1 MFFDC
6 EYRVCYGDTDQMGVV
21 YYANYL
27 EFFERGRTEMLRSAG
42 FPYSKLETLGVFL
55 PVTEAKCR
63 YLAPARY
70 DDLLTLRST
79 ILELGR
85 VRFRIGSQVRLGE
98 KLLVSGEVT
107 LACVNAER
115 RPMRMPPE
123 LEKACR
129 DFMLQPGEKW
139 E

>member
-21 YYANYL
+21 YYANYF
-27 EFFERGRTEMLRSAG
+27 EFFERGRTEMLRAAG
-42 FPYSKLETLGVFL
+42 FPYSRLEKLGIFL

-63 YLAPARY
+63 YLASARY
-70 DDLLTLRST
+70 DDLVTLRST
-79 ILELGR
+79 VLELGR

-98 KLLVSGEVT
+98 RLLASGEVT
-107 LACVNAER
+107 LACVNADK
-115 RPMRMPPE
+115 RPTRISPE
-123 LEKACR
+123 LEQACR
-129 DFMLQPGEKW
+129 DYLLKPGEVW